1 MGELAGALNKEG
13 KGIESSPVSPQQLS
27 GLIKRIADKTISGKI
42 AKTVFEAMYTQQ
54 GSADDIIER
63 AGLKQVTDTASI
75 ENLIDEVLVANPHQL
90 EQYQAGKEK
99 LFGFFVGQVMKISKG
114 KANPQQLNELL
125 KKKLSKRE

>member
-1 MGELAGALNKEG
+1 
-13 KGIESSPVSPQQLS
+13 
-27 GLIKRIADKTISGKI
+27 LIKRIADKTISGKI